1 MQLQKYT
8 KEWLEQLCSESYSLA
23 EVLRK
28 ANRKPTCG
36 NYEILKM
43 KIRDYDIDISHFT
56 GKLWNKG
63 KCKEDDDRIS
73 SKEQYQ
79 IDDIFT
85 KNSKVTRK
93 VIRGYILRNHLIE
106 YQCAFCG
113 NEGEWIGKPIALEL
127 DHIDDDNTNN
137 ELDNLRFLCP
147 NCHATTSTYRGK
159 NKKCITNSI

>member
-28 ANRKPTCG
+28 ANRKPTGG

-43 KIRDYDIDISHFT
+43 KIRDYNIDISHFT

-127 DHIDDDNTNN
+127 DHIDGDNTNN

>member
-28 ANRKPTCG
+28 ANRKPTGG

-43 KIRDYDIDISHFT
+43 KIRDYNIDISHFT

-63 KCKEDDDRIS
+63 KHKEDDDRIVS
-73 SKEQYQ
+73 NEKHQ

-113 NEGEWIGKPIALEL
+113 NEGEWMGKPIALEL
-127 DHIDDDNTNN
+127 DHIDGDNTNN

-147 NCHATTSTYRGK
+147 NCHATTNTYRGK
-159 NKKCITNSI
+159 NKKCITNSV

>member
-28 ANRKPTCG
+28 ANRKPTGG

-43 KIRDYDIDISHFT
+43 KIRDYNIDTSHFT

-63 KCKEDDDRIS
+63 KCKEDDDRIVS
-73 SKEQYQ
+73 NEQYQ
-79 IDDIFT
+79 IDNIFT

-113 NEGEWIGKPIALEL
+113 NEGEWMGKPIALEL
-127 DHIDDDNTNN
+127 DHIDGDNTNN

-147 NCHATTSTYRGK
+147 NCHATTNTYRGK
-159 NKKCITNSI
+159 NKKCITNSV

>member
-8 KEWLEQLCSESYSLA
+8 KEWLEQLCNESYSLA

-28 ANRKPTCG
+28 ANRKPTGG

-43 KIRDYDIDISHFT
+43 KIRDYNIDISHFT

-63 KCKEDDDRIS
+63 KCKEDDDRIVS
-73 SKEQYQ
+73 NEQYQ

-113 NEGEWIGKPIALEL
+113 NEGEWMGKPIALEL
-127 DHIDDDNTNN
+127 DHIDGDNTNN

-159 NKKCITNSI
+159 NKKCITNSV

>member
-28 ANRKPTCG
+28 ANRKPTGG

-43 KIRDYDIDISHFT
+43 KIRDYNIDISHFT

-63 KCKEDDDRIS
+63 KCKEDDDRIA

-127 DHIDDDNTNN
+127 DHIDGDNTNN

>member
-28 ANRKPTCG
+28 ANRKPTGG

-43 KIRDYDIDISHFT
+43 KIRDYNIDTSHFT

-63 KCKEDDDRIS
+63 KCKEDDDRII
-73 SKEQYQ
+73 SKEKYQ

-85 KNSKVTRK
+85 KNSKVTRR
-93 VIRGYILRNHLIE
+93 VVRGYILRNHLIE

-113 NEGEWIGKPIALEL
+113 NEGEWMGKPIALEL
-127 DHIDDDNTNN
+127 DHIDGDNTNN

-159 NKKCITNSI
+159 NKKRITNSV